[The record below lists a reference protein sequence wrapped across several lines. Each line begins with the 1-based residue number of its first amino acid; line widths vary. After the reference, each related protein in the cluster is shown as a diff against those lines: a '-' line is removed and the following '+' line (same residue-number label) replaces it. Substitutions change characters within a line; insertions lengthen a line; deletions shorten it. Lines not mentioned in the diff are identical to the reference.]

1 MKIASVFTYISNV
14 HHFLTP
20 ISLWLLVGTGVI
32 LATAFVHMLPDA
44 FSNFGS
50 PCLPE
55 GWQTY
60 GAFGG
65 VFCMIASLFIQ
76 LIEFAAIANAGSI
89 SRQNASDDSK
99 DTVEAYK
106 ATDTATEQTAFDHIN
121 PHSHELAGDRA
132 HEIGHFHTAGLL
144 EEGQSFR
151 NIGTLTLEL
160 GIVMHSVIIGI
171 TLANTGNDEF
181 TTLLIALVFHQVRKK
196 HCGEE

>member
-1 MKIASVFTYISNV
+1 
-14 HHFLTP
+14 
-20 ISLWLLVGTGVI
+20 
-32 LATAFVHMLPDA
+32 MLPDA
-44 FSNFGS
+44 FSNFAS

-60 GAFGG
+60 GAFAG

-99 DTVEAYK
+99 DTVMSYK
-106 ATDTATEQTAFDHIN
+106 ATDTATEQTAFDHTN

-132 HEIGHFHTAGLL
+132 YEIGHFHTAGLL

-196 HCGEE
+196 RCGEVNEKYTYHSNDKL